1 MCSIYQFIYSNR
13 ENVTSPFPKL
23 ESHWTVD
30 ALNKIKEIKN
40 KISSGKNLLLII
52 KKNIILLLLFF
63 FFYICYYYY
72 HLLLLLEVVFKK
84 LLLNKYK
91 N

>member
-52 KKNIILLLLFF
+52 KKKYNFIIIFF
-63 FFYICYYYY
+63 FFLY
-72 HLLLLLEVVFKK
+72 LLLLLSFVIIIRSSI
-84 LLLNKYK
+84 
-91 N
+91 

>member
-40 KISSGKNLLLII
+40 KISSGKNLLLKI
-52 KKNIILLLLFF
+52 KKKYNITITIFF
-63 FFYICYYYY
+63 FLY
-72 HLLLLLEVVFKK
+72 LLLLLSFVIIIRSSI
-84 LLLNKYK
+84 
-91 N
+91 

>member
-52 KKNIILLLLFF
+52 KKKYNITIFIFF
-63 FFYICYYYY
+63 FLY
-72 HLLLLLEVVFKK
+72 LLLLLSFVIIIRSSI
-84 LLLNKYK
+84 
-91 N
+91 